1 MRTKNCKQI
10 YQQEER
16 IFSAIAH
23 SHWDGKK
30 YLRYSEMIE
39 RIEKIE
45 KIRERYISNIYN
57 YHTNDRK
64 GLSTEESN
72 RIFHIQTP
80 VSIYAKK

>member
-1 MRTKNCKQI
+1 MKTKNCQQI

-16 IFSAIAH
+16 IFFAIAY

-30 YLRYSEMIE
+30 YVRNPEMMK
-39 RIEKIE
+39 RIEKVN

-57 YHTNDRK
+57 YHTNNRK